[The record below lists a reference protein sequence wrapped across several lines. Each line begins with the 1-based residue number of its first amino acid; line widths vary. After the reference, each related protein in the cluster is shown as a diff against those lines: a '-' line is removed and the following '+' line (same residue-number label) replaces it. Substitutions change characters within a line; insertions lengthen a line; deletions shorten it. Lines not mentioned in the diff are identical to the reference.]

1 MAEVAHRS
9 LVADVSLESV
19 EAVHD
24 LLASWWEE
32 AGDVDPRTRF
42 AFEIAVIE
50 IAGNIVEHSVAAHG
64 AEGRHFTLDLRAT
77 PEALT
82 TTFQDDAQPAELDLS
97 AVTMADADS
106 EDGHG
111 LALAL
116 ASVDSVDYRY
126 ENGRNVWSLECRRE

>member
-1 MAEVAHRS
+1 MVG
-9 LVADVSLESV
+9 
-19 EAVHD
+19 
-24 LLASWWEE
+24 E
-32 AGDVDPRTRF
+32 AGDVEPRTRF
-42 AFEIAVIE
+42 AFEIAVVE

-82 TTFQDDAQPAELDLS
+82 ATFEDDAQPAELDLS

-106 EDGHG
+106 EDGRG

-116 ASVDSVDYRY
+116 ASVDSVEHRY
-126 ENGRNVWSLECRRE
+126 ENGRNVWTLECRRE

>member
-1 MAEVAHRS
+1 MADTVHRS
-9 LVADVSLESV
+9 LVAEVTLESV
-19 EAVHD
+19 EAVYD
-24 LLASWWEE
+24 LLASWWED

-42 AFEIAVIE
+42 AFETAVVE

-64 AEGRHFTLDLRAT
+64 ADGRHFILDLRAT
-77 PEALT
+77 HDRLT
-82 TTFQDDAQPAELDLS
+82 ATFKDDAQPAELDLS

-106 EDGHG
+106 EDGRG

-116 ASVDSVDYRY
+116 ASVDTLDYRY